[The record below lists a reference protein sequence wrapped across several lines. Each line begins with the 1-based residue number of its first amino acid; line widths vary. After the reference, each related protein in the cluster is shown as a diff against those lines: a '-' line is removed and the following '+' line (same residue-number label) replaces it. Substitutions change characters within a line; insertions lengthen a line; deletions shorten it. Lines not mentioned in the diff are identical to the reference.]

1 MTSTSP
7 PVRRASAQPALPPRL
22 PRGLRS
28 LTWLVRALALL
39 GALILG
45 VLPLVFWLSPEFVR
59 AVGPAAAGIGSH
71 PVVIDERALL
81 LGAAVS
87 LPGVLLGLAALAQLW
102 QLFGE
107 YAAGRVF
114 GHRAQQRLR
123 GFAGFMLASALAAP
137 LLRAALGVAL
147 TLGNP
152 PGQRLLALSL
162 YWSDYIAIL
171 CSAVLLAVAVVMSE
185 AVRLAEENEGFV

>member
-1 MTSTSP
+1 MTHPLPPLSP
-7 PVRRASAQPALPPRL
+7 PAHPGTT
-22 PRGLRS
+22 PRGLRT

-39 GALILG
+39 GALLLA
-45 VLPLVFWLSPEFVR
+45 VLPVVIWLSPDFVR

-87 LPGVLLGLAALAQLW
+87 LPAVLLGLAALAQLW

-114 GHRAQQRLR
+114 GRRAQQRLR
-123 GFAGFMLASALAAP
+123 GFAWCMLASALAAP

-162 YWSDYIAIL
+162 YWSDYVAIL
-171 CSAVLLAVAVVMSE
+171 SSAVLLAVAVVMDE
-185 AVRLAEENEGFV
+185 AVRLAEENQGFV